1 LSEQT
6 LDASVARTPPARSIG
21 ALVGHA
27 LREPG
32 RAVSYGLA
40 LTKGYWYRVILR
52 ILGHRF
58 RAGSRFRVFGRLS
71 VRGPGEVVFGDN
83 VVTWGRVN
91 AWTYRA
97 DARLIVGHNVHM
109 NGTRFFCAG
118 EIRVGRD
125 SMLAYASIYDTDFHS
140 TRVDRRSLSAPI
152 RVAPVDIGDNVWVA
166 GDAIL
171 LPGTTIGE
179 NSVVGAGAVCMRG
192 FPANKVILGN
202 PAKVAMPIPSIGGSA
217 PVLDA
222 TDVIDG
228 ATACSRDTCS
238 GAWPAAQPPPFSP
251 PYRSIQEPPWR

>member
-1 LSEQT
+1 MPNVQQTISLSGADLSEQT
-6 LDASVARTPPARSIG
+6 LEASVARTPPARSIG
-21 ALVGHA
+21 ALVGRA

-32 RAVSYGLA
+32 QAVSYGLA
-40 LTKGYWYRVILR
+40 LTKGYWYRVVLR
-52 ILGHRF
+52 LLGRRF

-83 VVTWGRVN
+83 VATWHRVN
-91 AWTYRA
+91 AWTYSA
-97 DARLIVGHNVHM
+97 DARLVVGNNVM
-109 NGTRFFCAG
+109 MSGTRFACAR

-125 SMLAYASIYDTDFHS
+125 SILADASIYDTDFHS
-140 TRVDRRSLSAPI
+140 TRVDRRSPSAPI

-166 GDAIL
+166 AGAVL

-217 PVLDA
+217 PVPGA
-222 TDVIDG
+222 TDAIDVG
-228 ATACSRDTCS
+228 DGVAHVY
-238 GAWPAAQPPPFSP
+238 AAHNT
-251 PYRSIQEPPWR
+251 